1 MRWIRTKLEL
11 LASLLALGAVALLA
25 APLGCNAAMRAP
37 IPAAHGDDDATPRRG
52 GTLRLASNFDLRNL
66 DPAAPPDGLAGQVFP
81 LLFDGLVDFDREG
94 HVVPNLADHWDVEE
108 GGTLYRFTLRSGVVM
123 HDGGELT
130 ADDVKRSVER
140 SLHPSTPSGVS
151 AYFEGITGYAAYTS
165 GKAEHLEGVTV
176 EGRYVVSFRLRQ
188 ADAAFLSLLA
198 LPAMRPVCATAGD
211 RFARGWLPCGAGPF
225 LLEQGGW
232 QRGTS
237 LRVVRHQA
245 YFRPGLPYL
254 DAIEWTLGMQS
265 VPQRFRFEDGEF
277 DLLFDPLQ
285 ADYVRFM
292 ADHRWSPLGVPLFE
306 NTTWGESMNT
316 RLSPFDNVELRRAV
330 AAAIDREQFPRIKPA
345 NMSVSNQL
353 LPRSMPGFDPAWACQ
368 PHDEKAALEHM
379 RKAGYPFDPA
389 TGTGGWPHPISYA
402 IPEQSTNFF
411 VAQIVQQQL
420 ARIGIRI
427 ELRLMNLPAYW
438 AVSERPDGTQ
448 MAPWGNQA
456 DYADPSAFFDPLFT
470 TAAISPESSTNVPF
484 YSNPRYDDLVARAR
498 HEMDGSARKALYHQ
512 AHEILCDEAPWAFT
526 WAQRDFVVR
535 QAYVKGFA
543 AHPIWPLDLRGVWLD
558 RVDPGLEHALGGGLR

>member
-285 ADYVRFM
+285 AD
-292 ADHRWSPLGVPLFE
+292 
-306 NTTWGESMNT
+306 
-316 RLSPFDNVELRRAV
+316 
-330 AAAIDREQFPRIKPA
+330 
-345 NMSVSNQL
+345 
-353 LPRSMPGFDPAWACQ
+353 
-368 PHDEKAALEHM
+368 
-379 RKAGYPFDPA
+379 
-389 TGTGGWPHPISYA
+389 
-402 IPEQSTNFF
+402 
-411 VAQIVQQQL
+411 
-420 ARIGIRI
+420 
-427 ELRLMNLPAYW
+427 
-438 AVSERPDGTQ
+438 
-448 MAPWGNQA
+448 
-456 DYADPSAFFDPLFT
+456 
-470 TAAISPESSTNVPF
+470 
-484 YSNPRYDDLVARAR
+484 
-498 HEMDGSARKALYHQ
+498 
-512 AHEILCDEAPWAFT
+512 
-526 WAQRDFVVR
+526 
-535 QAYVKGFA
+535 
-543 AHPIWPLDLRGVWLD
+543 
-558 RVDPGLEHALGGGLR
+558 